1 MYVGIVLWA
10 FNLFYSV
17 GMDSNPAHGII
28 FSYAIYLCF
37 GIPPYFIGA
46 YHRLIFR
53 LAQNDL
59 LSHDEASSGHCYHR
73 EHAYNSVTS
82 LAGLTG
88 RNSYIK

>member
-59 LSHDEASSGHCYHR
+59 LSHDEASSGLLKHDCYGLALSKLRHR
-73 EHAYNSVTS
+73 NYFRILV
-82 LAGLTG
+82 
-88 RNSYIK
+88 